1 MVKIRNF
8 GQKAPSQ
15 GVWQGSEYTILNS
28 IFNATFDSWNTRFC
42 LRHHYS
48 DFIKH
53 LGQSMDEVKFVED
66 KILLGPFLN
75 T

>member
-28 IFNATFDSWNTRFC
+28 IFNATFDS
-42 LRHHYS
+42 
-48 DFIKH
+48 
-53 LGQSMDEVKFVED
+53 
-66 KILLGPFLN
+66 
-75 T
+75 